1 MNATQPSVA
10 FTTITGKASLLVPSP
25 FRSAPGG
32 FPNGRSAST
41 PVYHVVAVV
50 SRPIRPAPESGRPAI
65 ETVPAPVGV
74 TGGSR
79 TTPSPEKSRT
89 SSSLGA
95 PVLVTIRPSTPG
107 STPVSR
113 MPITTPR
120 PSYVG
125 CLARKSFT
133 PALCRGMRPTSS
145 GRAGGRMGSL
155 LATPGTVGGVWDA
168 SGGEGGAGEAGA
180 AGEAAGVGRVA
191 GGGAEPPHRA
201 VSATRRS
208 GMASD
213 LRVDSPA
220 RSPRGLGR

>member
-25 FRSAPGG
+25 FRSAPGTL
-32 FPNGRSAST
+32 PSGRSART
-41 PVYHVVAVV
+41 PAYQVVAVV
-50 SRPIRPAPESGRPAI
+50 SRPIRPAPASARPATA
-65 ETVPAPVGV
+65 TVPSPVGV
-74 TGGSR
+74 TGVSR

-145 GRAGGRMGSL
+145 ARAGGRMGSRV
-155 LATPGTVGGVWDA
+155 ATPV
-168 SGGEGGAGEAGA
+168 E
-180 AGEAAGVGRVA
+180 A
-191 GGGAEPPHRA
+191 GGGAGATGDGAGVDETGVGGVVGVGVEPLQQA
-201 VSATRRS
+201 
-208 GMASD
+208 M
-213 LRVDSPA
+213 SP
-220 RSPRGLGR
+220 

>member
-25 FRSAPGG
+25 FRSAPGTL
-32 FPNGRSAST
+32 PSGRSART
-41 PVYHVVAVV
+41 PAYQVVAVV
-50 SRPIRPAPESGRPAI
+50 SRP
-65 ETVPAPVGV
+65 
-74 TGGSR
+74 
-79 TTPSPEKSRT
+79 TPSPEKSRT

-133 PALCRGMRPTSS
+133 PALCKGMRPTSS
-145 GRAGGRMGSL
+145 ARAGGRMGSRV
-155 LATPGTVGGVWDA
+155 ATPV
-168 SGGEGGAGEAGA
+168 E
-180 AGEAAGVGRVA
+180 A
-191 GGGAEPPHRA
+191 GGGAG
-201 VSATRRS
+201 AT
-208 GMASD
+208 GDGAG
-213 LRVDSPA
+213 VDET
-220 RSPRGLGR
+220 GVGDVVGVGV

>member
-25 FRSAPGG
+25 FRSAPGTL
-32 FPNGRSAST
+32 PSGRSART
-41 PVYHVVAVV
+41 PAYQEVAVV
-50 SRPIRPAPESGRPAI
+50 SRPIRPAPASARPATA
-65 ETVPAPVGV
+65 TVPSPVGV
-74 TGGSR
+74 TGVSR

-125 CLARKSFT
+125 CLARKSST
-133 PALCRGMRPTSS
+133 PALWRGMRPTSS
-145 GRAGGRMGSL
+145 ARAGGRIGNR
-155 LATPGTVGGVWDA
+155 LATPVAVGGGWDA
-168 SGGEGGAGEAGA
+168 GGGA
-180 AGEAAGVGRVA
+180 AGPEAGTGEEAGVGRVA
-191 GGGAEPPHRA
+191 GGGAEPPQPAARA
-201 VSATRRS
+201 MRS
-208 GMASD
+208 NGMRHD
-213 LRVDSPA
+213 LMVDSAA
-220 RSPRGLGR
+220 RTPRRGGR